1 MSLKNWIMGIATVAT
16 MTGTVKAETKSASDG
31 VKTEVVAPDY
41 SQELKS
47 LDEDIRRLTKE
58 SMTEADLQ
66 RSLLLQE
73 EVQKLSKVRTQK
85 RNQLFTLQ
93 DELDQ
98 RRAELIAK
106 LKARLSAVC
115 NIDDL
120 FLFKWRLA

>member
-1 MSLKNWIMGIATVAT
+1 MKTNIEKTKQLSNNRNATFIQEEIDKIDSYNAD
-16 MTGTVKAETKSASDG
+16 KILPLEK
-31 VKTEVVAPDY
+31 
-41 SQELKS
+41 ELKS
-47 LDEDIRRLTKE
+47 LDEDIKRLTKE

-73 EVQKLSKVRTQK
+73 EVQKLSKARTQK
-85 RNQLFTLQ
+85 RIQLFALQ
-93 DELDQ
+93 DELEQ

>member
-1 MSLKNWIMGIATVAT
+1 MSNNRNATFIQEEIDKIDSYNAD
-16 MTGTVKAETKSASDG
+16 KILPLEK
-31 VKTEVVAPDY
+31 
-41 SQELKS
+41 ELKS
-47 LDEDIRRLTKE
+47 LDEDIKRLTKE

-73 EVQKLSKVRTQK
+73 EVQKLSKARTQK
-85 RNQLFTLQ
+85 RIQLFALQ
-93 DELDQ
+93 DELEQ
-98 RRAELIAK
+98 RREELIAK